1 LQGIVWEGAAL
12 DEKVLEIINC
22 QIEAK
27 IWHIALPDIRV
38 QKGELLVVTGPSGI
52 GKSTLLHWL
61 LGNIPQH
68 VIMKGQIM
76 LSGRNITNL
85 AIEQRRVG
93 LLMQDVYLFPH
104 LNVQDN
110 ICFALPK
117 NPQLSS
123 KKQRRLAATN
133 MLEQINLAHLATRY
147 PQNLSGGER
156 SRVGLIRALANQPQV
171 MLLDEPFA
179 ALDPST
185 REQMGAWAFQQLA
198 EQNIPSVM
206 VSHDV
211 EDIPTSAKRLSLA
224 DYYQALEQK

>member
-1 LQGIVWEGAAL
+1 VL
-12 DEKVLEIINC
+12 DIIDC
-22 QIEAK
+22 QIQAK
-27 IWHIALPDIRV
+27 TWRISLPDIHV
-38 QKGELLVVTGPSGI
+38 GKGELLVITGPSGL

-68 VIMKGQIM
+68 VEINGQI
-76 LSGRNITNL
+76 LLLGTNITDL

-117 NPQLSS
+117 RPQRSS
-123 KKQRRLAATN
+123 KKQRRLAALK
-133 MLEQINLAHLATRY
+133 MLEQINLAHLANRY

-185 REQMGAWAFQQLA
+185 REQMGRWAFQQLA

-211 EDIPTSAKRLSLA
+211 EDIPSSAKRLCLA
-224 DYYQALEQK
+224 DYYHVKSV

>member
-1 LQGIVWEGAAL
+1 ML
-12 DEKVLEIINC
+12 DIINC
-22 QIEAK
+22 QIEAQT
-27 IWHIALPDIRV
+27 WHITLPDIHV
-38 QKGELLVVTGPSGI
+38 GKGELLVITGPSGI

-68 VIMKGQIM
+68 VAISGQIM
-76 LSGRNITNL
+76 LRGTNITDV
-85 AIEQRRVG
+85 AIEQRHVG

-117 NPQLSS
+117 TQPRLSKDPQLSS
-123 KKQRRLAATN
+123 KKQRRLAAIN

-156 SRVGLIRALANQPQV
+156 SRIGLIRALANQPKV

-185 REQMGAWAFQQLA
+185 REQMGRWSFQQLA

-206 VSHDV
+206 VSHDE
-211 EDIPTSAKRLSLA
+211 EDIPASAKRLCLA
-224 DYYQALEQK
+224 DYYYQKN

>member
-1 LQGIVWEGAAL
+1 ML
-12 DEKVLEIINC
+12 DIINC
-22 QIEAK
+22 HIEAK
-27 IWHIALPDIRV
+27 TWHITLPDIHV
-38 QKGELLVVTGPSGI
+38 DKGELQVITGPSGI
-52 GKSTLLHWL
+52 GKSTFLHWL
-61 LGNIPQH
+61 LGNLPEH
-68 VIMKGQIM
+68 VAIKGQIM
-76 LSGRNITNL
+76 LSGINITNL

-117 NPQLSS
+117 NPQRSS
-123 KKQRRLAATN
+123 KKQRRAAAMN
-133 MLEQINLAHLATRY
+133 MLEQINLAHLGTRY

-179 ALDPST
+179 ALDPSS

-211 EDIPTSAKRLSLA
+211 EDIPASAKRLCLA
-224 DYYQALEQK
+224 DYYQASEQK

>member
-1 LQGIVWEGAAL
+1 M
-12 DEKVLEIINC
+12 LEIIDC
-22 QIEAK
+22 QIQAK
-27 IWHIALPDIRV
+27 TWRITLPDIHLN
-38 QKGELLVVTGPSGI
+38 KGELLVITGPSGI

-61 LGNIPQH
+61 LGNNPQH
-68 VIMKGQIM
+68 VTITGQIL
-76 LSGRNITNL
+76 LSGINVTEL

-117 NPQLSS
+117 TPQLSS
-123 KKQRRLAATN
+123 KKQRRLAAMK
-133 MLEQINLAHLATRY
+133 MLEQIKLAHLARRY

-185 REQMGAWAFQQLA
+185 REQMGTWAFQQLT

-211 EDIPTSAKRLSLA
+211 EDIPSSAKQLCLA
-224 DYYQALEQK
+224 DYYQTLEQIKAEISDD

>member
-1 LQGIVWEGAAL
+1 ML
-12 DEKVLEIINC
+12 DIINC

-27 IWHIALPDIRV
+27 TWHITLPNIHVD
-38 QKGELLVVTGPSGI
+38 KGELLAITGPSGI

-61 LGNIPQH
+61 LGNIPEH
-68 VIMKGQIM
+68 VTINGQIL
-76 LSGRNITNL
+76 LSGTDITHL
-85 AIEQRRVG
+85 AIETRRVG

-110 ICFALPK
+110 ICFALPR

-123 KKQRRLAATN
+123 KKPQRSSKKQRRVAAMD
-133 MLEQINLAHLATRY
+133 MLQQINLTHLATRY

-185 REQMGAWAFQQLA
+185 REQMGSWAFQQLA

-206 VSHDV
+206 VSHDI
-211 EDIPTSAKRLSLA
+211 EDIPVSAKQLCLA
-224 DYYQALEQK
+224 DYYHVRSV

>member
-1 LQGIVWEGAAL
+1 ML
-12 DEKVLEIINC
+12 KIIDC

-27 IWHIALPDIRV
+27 TWRITLPNFDV
-38 QKGELLVVTGPSGI
+38 HKGELLVITGPSGI
-52 GKSTLLHWL
+52 GKSTLLHWV
-61 LGNIPQH
+61 LGNNPQH
-68 VIMKGQIM
+68 VAISGQVL
-76 LSGRNITNL
+76 LSGVNITDL

-117 NPQLSS
+117 KPQRSS
-123 KKQRRLAATN
+123 KKQRRLAALN
-133 MLEQINLAHLATRY
+133 MLEQINLEHLATRY

-185 REQMGAWAFQQLA
+185 REQMAAWAFQQLA

-211 EDIPTSAKRLSLA
+211 EDIPVSAKRICLA
-224 DYYQALEQK
+224 DYYHPKR

>member
-1 LQGIVWEGAAL
+1 ML
-12 DEKVLEIINC
+12 DIINC

-27 IWHIALPDIRV
+27 TWRITLPDMHV
-38 QKGELLVVTGPSGI
+38 GKSELQVITGPSGI

-61 LGNIPQH
+61 LGNVPEH
-68 VIMKGQIM
+68 VAISGKIM
-76 LSGRNITNL
+76 LSGTDITDW
-85 AIEQRRVG
+85 AIEKRRVG

-117 NPQLSS
+117 RPKLFSSHHGSS
-123 KKQRRLAATN
+123 KKQRRLEALN
-133 MLEQINLAHLATRY
+133 MLEQINLAHLAKRY

-156 SRVGLIRALANQPQV
+156 SRVGLIRSLANQPQV

-185 REQMGAWAFQQLA
+185 REQMGSWAFQQLA
-198 EQNIPSVM
+198 DQNIPSVM
-206 VSHDV
+206 VSHDI
-211 EDIPTSAKRLSLA
+211 EDIPASAKQLCLA
-224 DYYQALEQK
+224 DYNQKK

>member
-1 LQGIVWEGAAL
+1 MI
-12 DEKVLEIINC
+12 DIINC

-27 IWHIALPDIRV
+27 TWHITLPDMHV
-38 QKGELLVVTGPSGI
+38 GKGELQVITGPSGI

-68 VIMKGQIM
+68 VAIHGQIL
-76 LSGRNITNL
+76 LSGTDITHL

-117 NPQLSS
+117 NSQRFSKQQRTS
-123 KKQRRLAATN
+123 KKQRRLAAMN
-133 MLEQINLAHLATRY
+133 MLEQINLGHLATRY

-185 REQMGAWAFQQLA
+185 RELMGSWAFQQLA
-198 EQNIPSVM
+198 DQNIPSVM

-211 EDIPTSAKRLSLA
+211 EDIPASAKQLCLA
-224 DYYQALEQK
+224 DYYHQKN

>member
-1 LQGIVWEGAAL
+1 ML
-12 DEKVLEIINC
+12 DITDC
-22 QIEAK
+22 QIQAK
-27 IWHIALPDIRV
+27 TWRISLPDIHV
-38 QKGELLVVTGPSGI
+38 GKGELLVITGPSGI

-68 VIMKGQIM
+68 VAISGQIL
-76 LSGRNITNL
+76 LSGTNITDL

-117 NPQLSS
+117 NPNLSS
-123 KKQRRLAATN
+123 KKQRRHAAMM
-133 MLEQINLAHLATRY
+133 MLEQINLAHLSCRY

-185 REQMGAWAFQQLA
+185 REHMGGWAFQQLA

-211 EDIPTSAKRLSLA
+211 EDIPASAKQLCLA
-224 DYYQALEQK
+224 DYYRAI

>member
-1 LQGIVWEGAAL
+1 VL
-12 DEKVLEIINC
+12 DIINC
-22 QIEAK
+22 KIEAAT
-27 IWHIALPDIRV
+27 WHITLPDIHV
-38 QKGELLVVTGPSGI
+38 GKGELLVITGPSGI
-52 GKSTLLHWL
+52 GKSTLLLWL

-68 VIMKGQIM
+68 VAIHGQIL
-76 LSGRNITNL
+76 LSGTDITNW

-117 NPQLSS
+117 NSQLFSTKPQRSS
-123 KKQRRLAATN
+123 KKQRRFVAIK

-156 SRVGLIRALANQPQV
+156 SRIGLIRALANQPQV

-185 REQMGAWAFQQLA
+185 REQMGSWAFQQLA

-211 EDIPTSAKRLSLA
+211 EDIPASAKQLCLA
-224 DYYQALEQK
+224 DYYHQKS

>member
-1 LQGIVWEGAAL
+1 M
-12 DEKVLEIINC
+12 LEIINC

-27 IWHIALPDIRV
+27 TWRITLPDIDV
-38 QKGELLVVTGPSGI
+38 QKGELLVITGPSGI

-68 VIMKGQIM
+68 VAIKGQII
-76 LSGRNITNL
+76 LSGINITHL

-123 KKQRRLAATN
+123 KKPPRSSKKQRRAAAMN
-133 MLEQINLAHLATRY
+133 MLEQINLEHLATRY

-211 EDIPTSAKRLSLA
+211 EDIPASAKQICLA
-224 DYYQALEQK
+224 DYYQASEQK

>member
-1 LQGIVWEGAAL
+1 M
-12 DEKVLEIINC
+12 LEIVDC
-22 QIEAK
+22 QIQAK
-27 IWHIALPDIRV
+27 TWRISLPDIHLD
-38 QKGELLVVTGPSGI
+38 KGELLVITGPSGI

-68 VIMKGQIM
+68 VDMSGQIL
-76 LSGRNITNL
+76 LSGINITDWV
-85 AIEQRRVG
+85 IEQRRIG

-117 NPQLSS
+117 NPQLTS
-123 KKQRRLAATN
+123 KKQRRLAALN

-185 REQMGAWAFQQLA
+185 REKMGGWAFQQLA
-198 EQNIPSVM
+198 AQNIPSVM

-211 EDIPTSAKRLSLA
+211 EDIPATAKQLCLA
-224 DYYQALEQK
+224 DYYQVLEQK

>member
-1 LQGIVWEGAAL
+1 VL
-12 DEKVLEIINC
+12 DIINC

-27 IWHIALPDIRV
+27 TWHITLPNIHVD
-38 QKGELLVVTGPSGI
+38 KGELLAITGPSGI

-61 LGNIPQH
+61 LGNIPEH
-68 VIMKGQIM
+68 VTINGQIW
-76 LSGRNITNL
+76 LSGTDITHL
-85 AIEQRRVG
+85 AIEKRRVG

-110 ICFALPK
+110 ICFALPR

-123 KKQRRLAATN
+123 KKPQRSSKKQRRAAAMD
-133 MLEQINLAHLATRY
+133 MLEQINLEHLASRY

-185 REQMGAWAFQQLA
+185 RELMGSWAFQQLA
-198 EQNIPSVM
+198 EQSIPSVM
-206 VSHDV
+206 VSHDI
-211 EDIPTSAKRLSLA
+211 EDIPVSAKQLCLS
-224 DYYQALEQK
+224 DYYHQKS

>member
-1 LQGIVWEGAAL
+1 VL
-12 DEKVLEIINC
+12 DIIDC

-27 IWHIALPDIRV
+27 TWRISLPDIHV
-38 QKGELLVVTGPSGI
+38 GKGELLVITGPSGI

-61 LGNIPQH
+61 LGNMPEH
-68 VIMKGQIM
+68 VAIGGQIM
-76 LSGRNITNL
+76 LSGTNITHM

-117 NPQLSS
+117 NPQRSS
-123 KKQRRLAATN
+123 KKYRRLEAMN

-185 REQMGAWAFQQLA
+185 REQMGRWAFQQLA

-211 EDIPTSAKRLSLA
+211 EDIPLSAKRLCLA
-224 DYYQALEQK
+224 DYYHQKSSES

>member
-1 LQGIVWEGAAL
+1 
-12 DEKVLEIINC
+12 VLNIINC
-22 QIEAK
+22 QIKAK
-27 IWHIALPDIRV
+27 TWRITLPDIHLGN
-38 QKGELLVVTGPSGI
+38 GELLVITGPSGI
-52 GKSTLLHWL
+52 GKSTLLHWI
-61 LGNIPQH
+61 LGNKPQH
-68 VIMKGQIM
+68 VLITGEVN
-76 LSGRNITNL
+76 LSDTSITDFT
-85 AIEQRRVG
+85 IEQRRVG

-117 NPQLSS
+117 NPKLSS
-123 KKQRRLAATN
+123 KKQRRAVALD

-179 ALDPST
+179 ALDPTT
-185 REQMGAWAFQQLA
+185 REKMGRWAFQQLA

-206 VSHDV
+206 VSHDI
-211 EDIPTSAKRLSLA
+211 EDIPSSAKQLCLA
-224 DYYQALEQK
+224 DYYQTTP

>member
-1 LQGIVWEGAAL
+1 M
-12 DEKVLEIINC
+12 LEIINC

-27 IWHIALPDIRV
+27 TWRITLPDIDV
-38 QKGELLVVTGPSGI
+38 QKGELLVITGPSGI

-68 VIMKGQIM
+68 VAIKGQII
-76 LSGRNITNL
+76 LSGINITNF

-123 KKQRRLAATN
+123 KKLQRSSKKQRRAAAMN
-133 MLEQINLAHLATRY
+133 MLEQINLEHLASRY

-211 EDIPTSAKRLSLA
+211 EDIPASAKQICLA
-224 DYYQALEQK
+224 DYYQASEQK

>member
-1 LQGIVWEGAAL
+1 M
-12 DEKVLEIINC
+12 LEIINC

-27 IWHIALPDIRV
+27 TWRITLPDIDV
-38 QKGELLVVTGPSGI
+38 QKGELLVITGPSGI

-68 VIMKGQIM
+68 VTIKGQII
-76 LSGRNITNL
+76 LSGINITNL

-117 NPQLSS
+117 YPQLSS
-123 KKQRRLAATN
+123 KKPQRSSKKQRRDAAMN
-133 MLEQINLAHLATRY
+133 MLEQINLVHLGTRY

-185 REQMGAWAFQQLA
+185 REQMGAWAFQQLT

-211 EDIPTSAKRLSLA
+211 EDIPASAKQICLA
-224 DYYQALEQK
+224 DYYQASEQK

>member
-1 LQGIVWEGAAL
+1 M
-12 DEKVLEIINC
+12 LEIINC

-27 IWHIALPDIRV
+27 TWRITLPDIDV
-38 QKGELLVVTGPSGI
+38 QKGELLVITGPSGI

-68 VIMKGQIM
+68 VAIKGQII
-76 LSGRNITNL
+76 LSGINITHL

-117 NPQLSS
+117 NPPLSSKKPPRSS
-123 KKQRRLAATN
+123 KKQRRAAAMN
-133 MLEQINLAHLATRY
+133 MLEQINLEHLASRY

-211 EDIPTSAKRLSLA
+211 EDIPASAKQICLA
-224 DYYQALEQK
+224 DYYQASEQK

>member
-1 LQGIVWEGAAL
+1 ML
-12 DEKVLEIINC
+12 DIINC

-27 IWHIALPDIRV
+27 TWHITLPNIHVD
-38 QKGELLVVTGPSGI
+38 KGELLAITGPSGI

-61 LGNIPQH
+61 LGNIPEH
-68 VIMKGQIM
+68 VTINGQIL
-76 LSGRNITNL
+76 LSGTDITHL
-85 AIEQRRVG
+85 AIETRRVG

-110 ICFALPK
+110 ICFALPR

-123 KKQRRLAATN
+123 KKPQRSSKKQRRVAAMD
-133 MLEQINLAHLATRY
+133 MLQQINLTHLATRY

-185 REQMGAWAFQQLA
+185 REQMGRWAFLQLA
-198 EQNIPSVM
+198 EQSIPSVM
-206 VSHDV
+206 VSHDI
-211 EDIPTSAKRLSLA
+211 EDIPVSAKQLCLA
-224 DYYQALEQK
+224 DYYHVRSV

>member
-1 LQGIVWEGAAL
+1 ML
-12 DEKVLEIINC
+12 DIINC
-22 QIEAK
+22 QIESK
-27 IWHIALPDIRV
+27 KWCITLPDIYV
-38 QKGELLVVTGPSGI
+38 DKGELQMITGPSGI

-61 LGNIPQH
+61 LGNIPVH
-68 VIMKGQIM
+68 VNISGQIM
-76 LSGRNITNL
+76 LSGINITDL
-85 AIEQRRVG
+85 AIEKRRVG

-117 NPQLSS
+117 SS
-123 KKQRRLAATN
+123 SFFSNKQRRLEALN

-198 EQNIPSVM
+198 DQNIPIVM

-211 EDIPTSAKRLSLA
+211 EDIPSSAKQLCLA
-224 DYYQALEQK
+224 DYYREKK

>member
-1 LQGIVWEGAAL
+1 M
-12 DEKVLEIINC
+12 LEINDC
-22 QIEAK
+22 QIETNTWR
-27 IWHIALPDIRV
+27 ITLPGIQV
-38 QKGELLVVTGPSGI
+38 LKGELLVITGPSGI
-52 GKSTLLHWL
+52 GKSTFLHWL

-68 VIMKGQIM
+68 VTIKGQIM
-76 LSGRNITNL
+76 LSGKSITNL

-117 NPQLSS
+117 NSRLSS
-123 KKQRRLAATN
+123 KKQRRLAAMN
-133 MLEQINLAHLATRY
+133 MLEQINLSHLATRY

-185 REQMGAWAFQQLA
+185 REQMGSWVFQQLA
-198 EQNIPSVM
+198 QQNIPSVM

-211 EDIPTSAKRLSLA
+211 EDIPFTAKQLCLA
-224 DYYQALEQK
+224 DYFQAIEQK

>member
-1 LQGIVWEGAAL
+1 VL
-12 DEKVLEIINC
+12 DIINC
-22 QIEAK
+22 QIESK
-27 IWHIALPDIRV
+27 KWCITLPDIYV
-38 QKGELLVVTGPSGI
+38 DKGELQMITGPSGI

-61 LGNIPQH
+61 LGNIPVH
-68 VIMKGQIM
+68 VNISGQIM
-76 LSGRNITNL
+76 LSGINITDL
-85 AIEQRRVG
+85 AIEKRRVG

-117 NPQLSS
+117 SS
-123 KKQRRLAATN
+123 SFFSNKQRRLEALN

-198 EQNIPSVM
+198 DQNIPIVM

-211 EDIPTSAKRLSLA
+211 EDIPLSAKQLCLA
-224 DYYQALEQK
+224 DYYREKK

>member
-1 LQGIVWEGAAL
+1 VL
-12 DEKVLEIINC
+12 DIIDC
-22 QIEAK
+22 QIEAQTWR
-27 IWHIALPDIRV
+27 ITLPDIHV
-38 QKGELLVVTGPSGI
+38 GEGELLVITGPSGI

-61 LGNIPQH
+61 LGNIPEH
-68 VIMKGQIM
+68 VFISGQIM
-76 LSGRNITNL
+76 LSGINITDL
-85 AIEQRRVG
+85 AIEKRRVG

-117 NPQLSS
+117 NPQYSLNKPQRSS
-123 KKQRRLAATN
+123 KKQRRFEAMN

-185 REQMGAWAFQQLA
+185 REQMSRWAFQQLA

-211 EDIPTSAKRLSLA
+211 EDIPASAKRLCLA
-224 DYYQALEQK
+224 DYYHVRSVQ

>member
-1 LQGIVWEGAAL
+1 ML
-12 DEKVLEIINC
+12 DIINC
-22 QIEAK
+22 QIESK
-27 IWHIALPDIRV
+27 KWCITLPDIYV
-38 QKGELLVVTGPSGI
+38 DKGELQMITGPSGI

-61 LGNIPQH
+61 LGNIPVH
-68 VIMKGQIM
+68 VNISGQIM
-76 LSGRNITNL
+76 LSGINITDL
-85 AIEQRRVG
+85 AIEKRRVG

-117 NPQLSS
+117 SS
-123 KKQRRLAATN
+123 SFFSNKQRRLEALN
-133 MLEQINLAHLATRY
+133 MLEQINLAHLAARY

-185 REQMGAWAFQQLA
+185 REQMGDWAFQQLA
-198 EQNIPSVM
+198 DQNIPIVM

-211 EDIPTSAKRLSLA
+211 EDIPSSAKQLCLA
-224 DYYQALEQK
+224 DYYREKK

>member
-1 LQGIVWEGAAL
+1 M
-12 DEKVLEIINC
+12 LEIVDC
-22 QIEAK
+22 QIQAK
-27 IWHIALPDIRV
+27 TWRISLPDIHLD
-38 QKGELLVVTGPSGI
+38 KGELLVITGPSGI

-68 VIMKGQIM
+68 VAMQGQII
-76 LSGRNITNL
+76 LSGNSITDL
-85 AIEQRRVG
+85 PIEQRRVG

-117 NPQLSS
+117 NPQLTS
-123 KKQRRLAATN
+123 KKQRRLAALN

-185 REQMGAWAFQQLA
+185 REKMGGWAFQQLA
-198 EQNIPSVM
+198 AQNIPSVM

-211 EDIPTSAKRLSLA
+211 EDIPATAKQLCLA
-224 DYYQALEQK
+224 DYYQVLEQK

>member
-1 LQGIVWEGAAL
+1 MLN
-12 DEKVLEIINC
+12 IIDC
-22 QIEAK
+22 QIKAK
-27 IWHIALPDIRV
+27 TWHITLPDIHLA
-38 QKGELLVVTGPSGI
+38 KGKLLVITGPSGI

-61 LGNIPQH
+61 LGNSPQH
-68 VIMKGQIM
+68 VAISGKIM
-76 LSGRNITNL
+76 LSGTDITHL

-117 NPQLSS
+117 SPQRFLDKPQRSS
-123 KKQRRLAATN
+123 KKQRRLAAMN
-133 MLEQINLAHLATRY
+133 MLEQINLVHLANRY

-185 REQMGAWAFQQLA
+185 REQMGHWAFQKLA

-206 VSHDV
+206 VSHDI
-211 EDIPTSAKRLSLA
+211 EDIPSSAKRLCLA
-224 DYYQALEQK
+224 DYYHVRSA

>member
-1 LQGIVWEGAAL
+1 VL
-12 DEKVLEIINC
+12 DIINC

-27 IWHIALPDIRV
+27 TWHITLPDIHV
-38 QKGELLVVTGPSGI
+38 GKGELQVITGPSGI

-61 LGNIPQH
+61 LGHVPQH
-68 VIMKGQIM
+68 VNISGQIM
-76 LSGRNITNL
+76 LSGTDITDL

-117 NPQLSS
+117 SPQLYLNKQQRLSGKQQRS
-123 KKQRRLAATN
+123 KKKQRRLEAFT
-133 MLEQINLAHLATRY
+133 MLEQINLDHLATRY

-185 REQMGAWAFQQLA
+185 RELMGSWAFQQLA
-198 EQNIPSVM
+198 DQNIPSVM

-211 EDIPTSAKRLSLA
+211 EDIPASAKQLCLA
-224 DYYQALEQK
+224 DYYHQKN

>member
-1 LQGIVWEGAAL
+1 M
-12 DEKVLEIINC
+12 LEIINC

-27 IWHIALPDIRV
+27 TWRITLPDIDV
-38 QKGELLVVTGPSGI
+38 KKGELLVITGPSGI

-68 VIMKGQIM
+68 VAIKGQIM
-76 LSGRNITNL
+76 LSGINITHL

-123 KKQRRLAATN
+123 KKPQRSSKKQRRAAAMN
-133 MLEQINLAHLATRY
+133 MLEQINLVHLGIRY

-179 ALDPST
+179 ALDPRT
-185 REQMGAWAFQQLA
+185 REQMGAWAFQQLT

-211 EDIPTSAKRLSLA
+211 EDIPASAKRLCLA
-224 DYYQALEQK
+224 DYYQASEQK